1 MLDVS
6 SLLRLCAN
14 KPAPT
19 RSTRESAACTT
30 TRPRCKRDAPEATFR
45 EPERSASAG
54 CAWAAIQAGATPNRM
69 PVRSERAKAKPITRG
84 EGAALM
90 GMFCAPGKAIAS
102 SMRAPAYATA
112 RPTMPP
118 SPARRMLSVSN
129 WRMMWLRCAPK
140 AVRTHI
146 SPRRLMLRTSCRL
159 AMLAQATRRTRAA
172 IQVRRCSCDLASS
185 CNCWMPAPPGERTT
199 WVRPR
204 NVFARSF
211 VNALK
216 VENCWRSRVLAFA

>member
-90 GMFCAPGKAIAS
+90 GMFCAPGKDRKSTRLNS
-102 SMRAPAYATA
+102 SHLVISYAVFCLKKKKANA
-112 RPTMPP
+112 RPDTD
-118 SPARRMLSVSN
+118 
-129 WRMMWLRCAPK
+129 
-140 AVRTHI
+140 
-146 SPRRLMLRTSCRL
+146 
-159 AMLAQATRRTRAA
+159 TR
-172 IQVRRCSCDLASS
+172 
-185 CNCWMPAPPGERTT
+185 
-199 WVRPR
+199 
-204 NVFARSF
+204 
-211 VNALK
+211 
-216 VENCWRSRVLAFA
+216 